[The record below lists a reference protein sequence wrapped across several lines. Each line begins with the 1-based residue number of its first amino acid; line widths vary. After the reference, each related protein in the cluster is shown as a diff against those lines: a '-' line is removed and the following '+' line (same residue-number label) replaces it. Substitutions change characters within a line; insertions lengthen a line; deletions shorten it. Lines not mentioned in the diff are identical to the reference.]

1 MFEQVFKS
9 LDDIM
14 FQEPG
19 CNSEL
24 DYAEQSSWMLFLKY
38 LDDMENE
45 RAYATKACV
54 GRLSPYWPTKAF
66 IQKKPCITL

>member
-24 DYAEQSSWMLFLKY
+24 DYAEQSSWMLFLKH
-38 LDDMENE
+38 LDAMENE
-45 RAYATKACV
+45 RANEAKARV
-54 GRLSPYWPTKAF
+54 SRLSPYWPTEAF
-66 IQKKPCITL
+66 TQKKPYFTL

>member
-1 MFEQVFKS
+1 MFEQTFKN

-24 DYAEQSSWMLFLKY
+24 DYAEQSSWVLFLKHQDA
-38 LDDMENE
+38 LEIGTIE
-45 RAYATKACV
+45 WTKTPPKFKGADRPLV
-54 GRLSPYWPTKAF
+54 
-66 IQKKPCITL
+66 